1 MHSRYIL
8 GVALLNNQSDAGV
21 RRALTRIFRRFGLP
35 KVIRV
40 DNGAP
45 FGGNGALGLSR
56 LSVWWLRLGITVEFI
71 RPAHPQD
78 NGAHE
83 QMHRIFKAGVAAPPA
98 QERPSTETTRP
109 SLDRLVQSRAA
120 GTKLWASKCRRR
132 FIGRVLD
139 RCHLDSKRA
148 EISSWLESAAGAQ
161 SWAYQMARA
170 SALCWTSLC
179 RRVGRTEQNE
189 RWHPRSLSRAA
200 IDWVALRA
208 RCEWDATGFYCPFDS
223 RSRACP
229 PPLNQRVGFGARLNK
244 RRLRR
249 PAIWLVCSDALQTSP
264 EQKCHPC
271 YEIKLSPMS

>member
-78 NGAHE
+78 NGARTNKCIGSSKPVWRLPLRKSG
-83 QMHRIFKAGVAAPPA
+83 QA
-98 QERPSTETTRP
+98 QKRRVRAWIGWYNHERPARSFGPASAGADLLAEFSTDAISTR
-109 SLDRLVQSRAA
+109 
-120 GTKLWASKCRRR
+120 
-132 FIGRVLD
+132 
-139 RCHLDSKRA
+139 RA